1 MGLWPEQLAVVG
13 DRELGRLDSMSTP
26 PEAEEA
32 EPTMGSNAQ
41 DMGTDGGTQG
51 WEGKVEDVG
60 MGGGA
65 SFWGAERKLKK
76 KPRSSNQ
83 TGLVSVGAWLL
94 KGRAEC
100 RGSGALCLGRE
111 GWGVHTYKGREPP
124 GSLSPA
130 GPKRQCSRQRC
141 AGTRGR
147 VHTVRFGP
155 HPRRLVCLKA
165 DSVHK

>member
-13 DRELGRLDSMSTP
+13 DRELGILDSMSTP

-41 DMGTDGGTQG
+41 DMGPDGGTQG

-76 KPRSSNQ
+76 NELTCSVSLFKGNLMTTACFRQFTAASS
-83 TGLVSVGAWLL
+83 LAYDAFRVSYTIIL
-94 KGRAEC
+94 
-100 RGSGALCLGRE
+100 
-111 GWGVHTYKGREPP
+111 
-124 GSLSPA
+124 
-130 GPKRQCSRQRC
+130 
-141 AGTRGR
+141 
-147 VHTVRFGP
+147 
-155 HPRRLVCLKA
+155 
-165 DSVHK
+165 